1 MLRQERT
8 EVWVHEMKKKILFAA
23 VGAILAAL
31 LLLPGDKAL
40 IAGAGF
46 GVLVVGLVVLYALK
60 KIPKVHAF
68 TAVLSYLTVFI
79 ILIFYIMPAATIS
92 QSQGTVLDDN
102 WWAALNW
109 IKNNTDECATIATY
123 WDPGHFITAIA
134 RRAVV
139 FDGTNQNRLFTEP
152 YNGTESGLKIIPY
165 DNGIKQEILYDNGN
179 LTRACIKDITTVM
192 LTANESLAVDILR
205 DYLKPNCS
213 EIYFIA
219 SSDLIYKS
227 QWWTYFATWD
237 PTRESTGSLTKG
249 DIYTYAV
256 AQLAR
261 RKPLTQ
267 FGVVGYEYPLS
278 QSQSIVLCQ
287 QNNTIAPCSN
297 TTIGLFQSGEQ
308 FARIRKVVWPTDTGL
323 VTMEDKSAEVPGTV
337 LVLDSSA
344 QVIAY
349 LRPELENALFTR
361 MFFYNGAG
369 LDKFELVKSWGGE
382 VKLFKVKI

>member
-1 MLRQERT
+1 M
-8 EVWVHEMKKKILFAA
+8 HKMKKKIVFAA
-23 VGAILAAL
+23 TGAVLGVL
-31 LLLPGDKAL
+31 LLLPFDKTL
-40 IAGAGF
+40 VAGLGF
-46 GVLVVGLVVLYALK
+46 GVLVVGLVILYLLK
-60 KIPKVHAF
+60 KILKVHAF
-68 TAVLSYLTVFI
+68 AAVLSYMTVFI
-79 ILIFYIMPAATIS
+79 ILIFYIMPAAVIS

-109 IKNNTDECATIATY
+109 IRNNTDECATVATY
-123 WDPGHFITAIA
+123 WDPGHFITGIA
-134 RRAVV
+134 RRPVV
-139 FDGTNQNRLFTEP
+139 FDGTSQNTLFTKP

-165 DNGIKQEILYDNGN
+165 DNGIKQLKLYEGGN
-179 LTRACIKDITTVM
+179 ETRARIKDMTTVM
-192 LTANESLAVDILR
+192 LTANESLAVEILE

-237 PTRESTGSLTKG
+237 PTREGTGPLSKG

-308 FARIRKVVWPTDTGL
+308 FARIRKVVWPTDKGL
-323 VTMEDKSAEVPGTV
+323 VAMEDKSAEVPGTV

-344 QVIAY
+344 QMIAY

-369 LDKFELVKSWGGE
+369 LNKFELVKSWGGE
-382 VKLFKVKI
+382 VKLFRVKV